1 MKKIIYFLLTFFGIF
16 IIYSNFNKDSI
27 NYISFNDTLNCY
39 NYNDIIK
46 NYLNKNN
53 KLLNFNN
60 LFINKDI
67 NGLIKDIKNNKT
79 IRYND
84 KDYYIKKDLRES
96 DVLVIFIGE
105 EELGKNYSK
114 FDMNKNYYYFN
125 KMYNDIEILIN
136 EINKYAKG
144 KIMFLG
150 YYNPTNY
157 YDSKTDEFFFDIDNR
172 LSNLMIKNNINYVK
186 LYEMVKGNYYK
197 SDEIHL
203 NIDGNKEIANIIM
216 GYLEENT

>member
-1 MKKIIYFLLTFFGIF
+1 MKKIIYFLLTFFGIY
-16 IIYSNFNKDSI
+16 IIYSNFNNNLV
-27 NYISFNDTLNCY
+27 NYVSFNDTLNCY
-39 NYNDIIK
+39 NYNEIIK
-46 NYLNKNN
+46 NYLNNH
-53 KLLNFNN
+53 LLNYNN

-67 NGLIKDIKNNKT
+67 NSLIKDIKNNKT
-79 IRYND
+79 IRFND

-105 EELGKNYSK
+105 EELSKNYSK

-125 KMYNDIEILIN
+125 KMYNDIELLIN
-136 EINKYAKG
+136 EINQYAKG

-172 LSNLMIKNNINYVK
+172 LSNLMIKNNINYIK
-186 LYEMVKGNYYK
+186 LYEIVKGNNYK

-203 NIDGNKEIANIIM
+203 NIEGNREIAKIIKT
-216 GYLEENT
+216 YLLENT

>member
-1 MKKIIYFLLTFFGIF
+1 MKKIIYFLLTFFGIY
-16 IIYSNFNKDSI
+16 IIYSNFNNNLV
-27 NYISFNDTLNCY
+27 NYVSFNDTLNCY
-39 NYNDIIK
+39 NYNEIIK
-46 NYLNKNN
+46 YYLNNH
-53 KLLNFNN
+53 LLNYNN

-67 NGLIKDIKNNKT
+67 NSLIKDIKNNKT
-79 IRYND
+79 IRFND

-105 EELGKNYSK
+105 EELSKNYSK

-125 KMYNDIEILIN
+125 KMYNDIELLIN
-136 EINKYAKG
+136 EINQYAKG

-172 LSNLMIKNNINYVK
+172 LSNLMIKNNINYIK
-186 LYEMVKGNYYK
+186 LYEIVKGNNYK

-203 NIDGNKEIANIIM
+203 NIEGNREIAKIIKT
-216 GYLEENT
+216 YLLENT

>member
-16 IIYSNFNKDSI
+16 IIYSNFNNDSI

-46 NYLNKNN
+46 NYLNNQ
-53 KLLNFNN
+53 LLNYND

-67 NGLIKDIKNNKT
+67 NSLIKDIKNNKT

-105 EELGKNYSK
+105 EELSKNYSK

-125 KMYNDIEILIN
+125 KMYNDIELLIN

-150 YYNPTNY
+150 YYNPTNF
-157 YDSKTDEFFFDIDNR
+157 YDSKTDEFFFDIDSR
-172 LSNLMIKNNINYVK
+172 LSNLMIKNNINYIK

>member
-1 MKKIIYFLLTFFGIF
+1 MKKIIYFLLTFFGIY
-16 IIYSNFNKDSI
+16 IIYSNFNNNLV
-27 NYISFNDTLNCY
+27 NYVSFNDTLNCY
-39 NYNDIIK
+39 NYNEIIK
-46 NYLNKNN
+46 NYLNDH
-53 KLLNFNN
+53 LLNYNN

-67 NGLIKDIKNNKT
+67 NSLIKDIKNNKT
-79 IRYND
+79 IRFND
-84 KDYYIKKDLRES
+84 RDYYIKKDLRES

-105 EELGKNYSK
+105 EELSKNYSK

-125 KMYNDIEILIN
+125 KMYNDIELLIN
-136 EINKYAKG
+136 EINQYAKG

-172 LSNLMIKNNINYVK
+172 LSNLMIKNNINYIK
-186 LYEMVKGNYYK
+186 LYEIVKGNNYK

-203 NIDGNKEIANIIM
+203 NIEGNREIAKIIKT
-216 GYLEENT
+216 YLLENT

>member
-1 MKKIIYFLLTFFGIF
+1 MKKIIYFLLTFFGIY
-16 IIYSNFNKDSI
+16 IIYSNFNNNLV
-27 NYISFNDTLNCY
+27 NYVSFNDTLNCY
-39 NYNDIIK
+39 NYNEIIK
-46 NYLNKNN
+46 NYLNNH
-53 KLLNFNN
+53 LLNYNN

-67 NGLIKDIKNNKT
+67 NSLIKDIKNNKT
-79 IRYND
+79 IRFND

-105 EELGKNYSK
+105 EELSKNYSK

-125 KMYNDIEILIN
+125 KMYNDIELLIN
-136 EINKYAKG
+136 EINQYAKG

-172 LSNLMIKNNINYVK
+172 LSNLMIKNNINYIK
-186 LYEMVKGNYYK
+186 LYEIVKGNNYK

-203 NIDGNKEIANIIM
+203 NIEGNREIAKIIKT
-216 GYLEENT
+216 YLLENN